1 MSREQVAKLA
11 GAMAGGALIG
21 AGLGL
26 LFAPQPGAETR
37 RKLREYAKQ
46 VQDNTARIGRQVKEG
61 VGRAVENGKTLFG
74 QHQNNEAQDKRVVEV
89 A

>member
-26 LFAPQPGAETR
+26 LFAPQPGVETR
-37 RKLREYAKQ
+37 RKLRAYAKQ
-46 VQDNTARIGRQVKEG
+46 MQDSTARIGRQVKEG
-61 VGRAVENGKTLFG
+61 VGRAVENGKTLFR
-74 QHQNNEAQDKRVVEV
+74 QHQNNEADNKRAIEV